1 MAPQHKLRIALLDE
15 EELPVENDNG
25 PIFAEMGVGVAP
37 SPNAPFG
44 TTLTVPIAVG
54 FGPHEFQP
62 SSSYQF
68 KLWLDD
74 ETREDWSL
82 GFMTMP
88 EAQSK
93 AA

>member
-1 MAPQHKLRIALLDE
+1 
-15 EELPVENDNG
+15 VENDNG